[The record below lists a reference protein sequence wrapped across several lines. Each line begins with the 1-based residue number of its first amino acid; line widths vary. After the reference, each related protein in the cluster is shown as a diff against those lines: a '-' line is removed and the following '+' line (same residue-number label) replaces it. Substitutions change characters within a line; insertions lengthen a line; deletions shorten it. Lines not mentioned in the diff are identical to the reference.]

1 MFTYDEKFA
10 LILFVTF
17 ALTMIVLTIYLSH
30 NIQYN
35 NKNVLNNMYIIH
47 TNGEL
52 ENTFKEN
59 YEKNKSKIGK
69 YEFKYLNTKS
79 SVDNLANE
87 YNDIV
92 NNIKNMYNNF
102 DSFIVVCGSDTLTY
116 KSSALSFMLEN
127 LNKPVI
133 ITTDKDLVSTLIIA
147 SDCKIPEVMVFS
159 HGKLLRGNRTIQQ
172 NTDYF
177 TSPNFPPLDI
187 SNSLQSPQEAIQIK
201 LLDPT
206 IKIGIVKIFPDMN
219 ENSLENFDNF
229 DNFDGIIFEIYCSGG
244 SHKSRKFL
252 DKIKELA
259 EKGVIMISVSQCH
272 TVKNFD
278 VDILLIEAGML
289 SGYDMTSS
297 AAYAKLLFLLSNVKN
312 KKIIGQLVEKSL
324 RGEIT
329 NTI

>member
-1 MFTYDEKFA
+1 MNAAYDDKIV
-10 LILFVTF
+10 LIIFVGF
-17 ALTMIVLTIYLSH
+17 ALTMIVVTIYLSH

-35 NKNVLNNMYIIH
+35 NKNVLNNMCIIH
-47 TNGEL
+47 PNGEL
-52 ENTFKEN
+52 DTTFKEN
-59 YEKNKSKIGK
+59 YEKNKIGK
-69 YEFKYLNTKS
+69 YEFKQYS
-79 SVDNLANE
+79 SSDNLAKQC
-87 YNDIV
+87 NDIV

-244 SHKSRKFL
+244 RHKSRKFL